1 MCAAR
6 KLGLNE
12 NIIKLAKLCT
22 NGKVLIDNDTYC
34 CGFAGYK
41 GFFNPKL
48 NINATKGFKKFYAKT
63 NIKRGFSTSS
73 TCEIGLS
80 DATGISW
87 QHIAYLLD
95 ECSEAI

>member
-1 MCAAR
+1 
-6 KLGLNE
+6 
-12 NIIKLAKLCT
+12 
-22 NGKVLIDNDTYC
+22 
-34 CGFAGYK
+34 
-41 GFFNPKL
+41 
-48 NINATKGFKKFYAKT
+48 FKKFYAKT

-95 ECSEAI
+95 ECSEKQFN